1 MIVGM
6 DKQDTKMIMFN
17 NFVKWMMIIKIVHM
31 LIVIFWLLFFL
42 AEKLFREMKW
52 WCDTMLFCLLQK

>member
-31 LIVIFWLLFFL
+31 LIVIF
-42 AEKLFREMKW
+42 
-52 WCDTMLFCLLQK
+52 